1 MRAELKSMSADDVN
15 VGSYVPDDLG
25 CFFITFR
32 LRIGLE
38 GINSGD
44 DFEISVCTPTWL
56 QLNMWEPM
64 WGRHLLIVRE
74 FDYQKILNMITD
86 GIVRCDGENW
96 MEIASKLARLYA
108 WEFEDYQNEHER

>member
-44 DFEISVCTPTWL
+44 DFEIGNL
-56 QLNMWEPM
+56 QRQMLVVID
-64 WGRHLLIVRE
+64 R
-74 FDYQKILNMITD
+74 
-86 GIVRCDGENW
+86 
-96 MEIASKLARLYA
+96 
-108 WEFEDYQNEHER
+108 